1 MLILELSQDIVSND
15 VYCCLKY
22 IVVKYNYYKLFLED
36 YNHCIG
42 FDVFYFSEIDLYNYI
57 YIYIKGIK
65 QCCVCFYLVLETR
78 YIYDVAGDKIF
89 KC

>member
-1 MLILELSQDIVSND
+1 MLILEWSQDIVSND

-22 IVVKYNYYKLFLED
+22 VVKYNYILLLED

-57 YIYIKGIK
+57 YIKGIK
-65 QCCVCFYLVLETR
+65 QCCVCF
-78 YIYDVAGDKIF
+78 I
-89 KC
+89 